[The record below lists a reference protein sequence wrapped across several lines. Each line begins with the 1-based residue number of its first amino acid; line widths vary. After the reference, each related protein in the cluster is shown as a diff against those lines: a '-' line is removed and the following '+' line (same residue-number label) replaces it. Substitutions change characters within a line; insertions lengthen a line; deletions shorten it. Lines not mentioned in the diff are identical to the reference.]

1 MGFMLKLML
10 LRAHVAMFHLQ
21 KFPNMSSFVPSAKER
36 HVHFAVLEE
45 WPFYF
50 QALSQGKP

>member
-1 MGFMLKLML
+1 MVYVGFMLKLML

-36 HVHFAVLEE
+36 LVNFAVLEE
-45 WPFYF
+45 WSFHF
-50 QALSQGKP
+50 